1 MSLVPQQLVQALQN
15 IQGFNEK
22 SFLDVHAEGKAPV
35 SIRLNP
41 LKPFTETLAP
51 APLTERV
58 PWCEN
63 GFYLH
68 ERPAFIFDPLLHGG
82 AYYVQ
87 EASSMFLSHALTACG
102 ATEPGLKVLDL
113 CAAPG
118 GKSTLIQSKLAENSL
133 LVSNEVIKSR
143 ASILE
148 ENLTKWGGVNTVV
161 SNNDPR
167 DFQKLSGF
175 FDGIVVDAPC
185 SGSGLFRKDPAAIN
199 EWSEQ
204 NVALCSQRQQRI
216 LADVWP
222 ALKEGGFLIY
232 STCSY
237 SMEENEHITDW
248 ILKELGGESI
258 PLDVP
263 AEWGIMTVQSPL
275 KNGYG
280 YRFFPDR
287 TKGEGFY
294 LCCISKTSGS
304 ARPSGMY
311 TGRKI
316 PAVPAQVLEQA
327 AALLNKDFRFSLIPV
342 GQQYAVLPAGMEEDI
357 ALLQSALYLKKAG
370 VLAGMPSRKEWIPE
384 HALALSPILK
394 KEVLQWE
401 LPLQEAL
408 AYLRKEDIRATA
420 PFIGWGIVKYGGV
433 PLGWIKALSNR
444 VNNYYPAA
452 WRILKKADGR
462 Y

>member
-1 MSLVPQQLVQALQN
+1 MSLVPQQLVHALRN
-15 IQGFNEK
+15 LDGFDENA
-22 SFLDVHAEGKAPV
+22 FLEAHAEGKPPV

-41 LKPFTETLAP
+41 LKPFPETLAP
-51 APLTERV
+51 APFGERV

-63 GFYLH
+63 GYYLH

-87 EASSMFLSHALTACG
+87 EASSMFVSHALKTCG
-102 ATEPGLKVLDL
+102 AEAPGLKVLDL

-118 GKSTLIQSKLAENSL
+118 GKSTLIQSILAENSL

-143 ASILE
+143 AAILE
-148 ENLTKWGGVNTVV
+148 ENLTKWGGANTVV

-167 DFQKLSGF
+167 DFQKLQGF

-185 SGSGLFRKDPAAIN
+185 SGSGLFRKDPAAID

-237 SMEENEHITDW
+237 SIEENEHITDW
-248 ILKELGGESI
+248 MLEELGGESV
-258 PLDVP
+258 PLDIP
-263 AEWGIMTVQSPL
+263 DNWGIMAVQSPL

-287 TKGEGFY
+287 IKGEGFY
-294 LCCISKTSGS
+294 LCCITKTTGS
-304 ARPSGMY
+304 AKPSRTH
-311 TGRKI
+311 TGRKTTS
-316 PAVPAQVLEQA
+316 VPAQVHQQVA
-327 AALLNKDFRFSLIPV
+327 TLLDKDFRFSLLPV
-342 GQQYAVLPAGMEEDI
+342 GQQYAVLPAGMEEEI

-384 HALALSPILK
+384 HALALSPSLRHDVP
-394 KEVLQWE
+394 EWE
-401 LPLQEAL
+401 LTLQETL
-408 AYLRKEDIRATA
+408 TYLRKEDMQATA
-420 PFIGWGIVKYGGV
+420 PFTGWGIVKYGGV

>member
-1 MSLVPQQLVQALQN
+1 MSLVPQQLVHALRKVE
-15 IQGFNEK
+15 GFNEK
-22 SFLDVHAEGKAPV
+22 AFLEVHAEGKPPV

-41 LKPFTETLAP
+41 LKPFPATLAP
-51 APLTERV
+51 APLAEQV
-58 PWCEN
+58 PWCKA
-63 GFYLH
+63 GYYLP
-68 ERPAFIFDPLLHGG
+68 ERPVFTFDPLLHGG

-87 EASSMFLSHALTACG
+87 EASSMFLSQALIACG

-118 GKSTLIQSKLAENSL
+118 GKSTLIQSLLAENSL
-133 LVSNEVIKSR
+133 LVSNEVIKNR

-148 ENLTKWGGVNTVV
+148 ENLTKWGGANTVV

-167 DFQKLSGF
+167 DFQKLPGF

-185 SGSGLFRKDPAAIN
+185 SGSGLFRKDPGAID

-248 ILKELGGESI
+248 ILEELGGESL

-263 AEWGIMTVQSPL
+263 GDWGIMTVQSPL

-294 LCCISKTSGS
+294 LCYISKTT
-304 ARPSGMY
+304 AADRPPRIPA
-311 TGRKI
+311 GRKKN
-316 PAVPAQVLEQA
+316 PVPAQVHEQA
-327 AALLNKDFRFSLIPV
+327 AALLKKDFRFSLLPV
-342 GQQYAVLPAGMEEDI
+342 GQQFAVVPDGMEEDI
-357 ALLQSALYLKKAG
+357 TLLQSALYLKKAG

-384 HALALSPILK
+384 HALALSLLLK
-394 KEVLQWE
+394 HDIPEWE

-408 AYLRKEDIRATA
+408 SYLRKEDLQASA
-420 PFIGWGIVKYGGV
+420 PFTGWGVVKYGGV
-433 PLGWIKALSNR
+433 ALGWVKALPNR
-444 VNNYYPAA
+444 INNYYPSS
-452 WRILKKADGR
+452 WRILKKV
-462 Y
+462 